1 LRKMNFGRQL
11 SRSKSARRALFRQLV
26 VALVARGSIKTT
38 QAKAKAVQPMVE
50 KMMTKVVKGDLT
62 ARRQILA
69 MLGNQRQTVKKLF
82 EDYQKLAGKRKSGF
96 TRIIKL
102 GRRQGDQ
109 AQMVR
114 FEFVGALAEPKKS
127 TKKEKTEKTKTK
139 SVKKVKKDAKNTSTK
154 SKRS

>member
-1 LRKMNFGRQL
+1 MRKRSFGRQL
-11 SRSKSARRALFRQLV
+11 GRSGSARRALFRQLV
-26 VALVARGSIKTT
+26 VALVTHGSIKTT

-50 KMMTKVVKGDLT
+50 KMMVKVVKGDLT

-69 MLGNQRQTVKKLF
+69 MLGNQRQTVKRLF
-82 EDYQKLAGKRKSGF
+82 ENYQKLVSERKSGF

-102 GRRQGDQ
+102 GRRQGDR

-114 FEFVGALAEPKKS
+114 FEFVEKLPEPKKS
-127 TKKEKTEKTKTK
+127 TKEEKVKKTKTK
-139 SVKKVKKDAKNTSTK
+139 GAGKVKKDAKNTSTK